1 LEAEIIQKTLK
12 KIYGH
17 PGFHLYIDKIR
28 DQSFDDVNFDVQCGN
43 KDVRLFQQA
52 FSEVGV
58 IPDIANMVR
67 GKFTQAITQDMAD
80 KDWSAISDIVRIRS
94 GLKEK

>member
-1 LEAEIIQKTLK
+1 MEAEIIQKTLK